1 MENNLEYHA
10 DSFAKFYAENIVSE
24 KSAMQLYNTWV
35 SRQSVVPG
43 LDVAEQIIRLI
54 KDLREQKK
62 IKKEYLVQILSN

>member
-35 SRQSVVPG
+35 LRQSVVPS